1 MSDGS
6 RPGGLTALA
15 VINFVV
21 GAGSLVQAFGSVALL
36 VLHAGRI
43 EIDDAARKQVNEVF
57 AALGERAI
65 LVQTISAFV
74 SVPFLVVAGVGYLR
88 QSRVWGRGVGNA
100 YALQSLAFSG
110 VLSWMIGEHSGENLG
125 LGVVLWIFFPL
136 VTLFLLN
143 TTFREDF
150 VR

>member
-1 MSDGS
+1 MSEGS

-15 VINFVV
+15 VINFVF
-21 GAGSLVQAFGSVALL
+21 GAFSLVQALGSVALL

-43 EIDDAARKQVNEVF
+43 EIDEATRRQVDEVLAR
-57 AALGERAI
+57 LGERA
-65 LVQTISAFV
+65 LLLQTISSFV
-74 SVPFLVVAGVGYLR
+74 SVPFLVVSGIGYLR

-110 VLSWMIGEHSGENLG
+110 VLSWTIGEHSGQNLG
-125 LGVVLWIFFPL
+125 LGVVVWIFFPL